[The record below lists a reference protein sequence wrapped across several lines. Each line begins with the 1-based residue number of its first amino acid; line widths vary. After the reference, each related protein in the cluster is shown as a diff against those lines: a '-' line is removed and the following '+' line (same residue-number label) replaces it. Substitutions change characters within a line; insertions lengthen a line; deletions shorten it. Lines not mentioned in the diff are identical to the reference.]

1 MDLDIKDFFFFIK
14 NPWLEYTKIV
24 HSIPNNSIINI
35 IIMHNSYAYNNQAY
49 YNFAY
54 DNNAY
59 NNKDNDN
66 SSIYIM
72 HLIM

>member
-1 MDLDIKDFFFFIK
+1 
-14 NPWLEYTKIV
+14 
-24 HSIPNNSIINI
+24 
-35 IIMHNSYAYNNQAY
+35 MHNSYAYNNQAY

-72 HLIM
+72 HLNYANIPQKYKCIHTHTHIQANI

>member
-1 MDLDIKDFFFFIK
+1 MDLDIKDFFFIK

-35 IIMHNSYAYNNQAY
+35 IIMHNSYAYNN
-49 YNFAY
+49 
-54 DNNAY
+54 
-59 NNKDNDN
+59 KDNDN